1 MGCRWIWLTRYCV
14 HNKVMFE
21 LMMTAECLQVEQ
33 QYLITN
39 MTAQHAVLLA
49 VIQEHMRA
57 DQEFKVM
64 CFFTTARITQFY
76 CALFNALGVPVL
88 EMHSRK
94 SQAQR
99 TRAAD
104 QFRAAKR
111 VIMFSSDVSA
121 RGVDY
126 PDVSM
131 VIQVSFLPPLLCVIF
146 TKWVS
151 EKLQAKQKR
160 PWYCTCEQCITLS
173 QIQCLYAMPQGA
185 CVCRLVWSSVKL
197 VVSPSILLCPTEH
210 ALSSVFLQGQH
221 GNEGCRPYTG
231 GAGDR
236 QGAVHPQAGA
246 HGARGQEREGDAAA
260 GRL

>member
-1 MGCRWIWLTRYCV
+1 MPHRYACLRKGTCV
-14 HNKVMFE
+14 
-21 LMMTAECLQVEQ
+21 QVEQ
-33 QYLITN
+33 QFLITS
-39 MTAQHAVLLA
+39 MTSQHSVLLA
-49 VIQEHMRA
+49 VIQEHMHA
-57 DQEFKVM
+57 DREFKVM

-131 VIQVSFLPPLLCVIF
+131 VIQVSFLPPVLCVIF

-151 EKLQAKQKR
+151 ERLQAKQKR

-173 QIQCLYAMPQGA
+173 QIQCFYAMPQGA

-197 VVSPSILLCPTEH
+197 VVCPSILLCPAEH
-210 ALSSVFLQGQH
+210 ALSSVFLWGQH
-221 GNEGCRPYTG
+221 GFEGCRPYTG